1 MSIEKEC
8 TLKEIQLIVT
18 LFPRLECLT
27 INLNEEDLESIARF
41 LLSKANNNPP
51 PRYLSSLCISEQLT
65 NLMEPLRIFIESE
78 KLLDDF
84 MIKALNGKLYLWW

>member
-1 MSIEKEC
+1 MEQISFSIQQNEIFEIVSNSNIVTNVSIEKEC

-51 PRYLSSLCISEQLT
+51 RYLSSLCISE
-65 NLMEPLRIFIESE
+65 
-78 KLLDDF
+78 
-84 MIKALNGKLYLWW
+84 